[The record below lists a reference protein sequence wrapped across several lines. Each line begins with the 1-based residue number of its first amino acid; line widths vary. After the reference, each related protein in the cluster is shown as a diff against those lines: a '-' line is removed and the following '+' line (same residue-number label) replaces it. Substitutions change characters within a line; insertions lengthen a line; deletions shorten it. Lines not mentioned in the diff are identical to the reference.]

1 MMINHIEVHIPTSM
15 AIAFLDGDRTLLV
28 AFPEWTATRMDE
40 IAAIVAGNDAWG
52 AEGDAFFYSN
62 AGNVLPMPA
71 KPDSDYTWDQAT
83 ESWLL
88 LQPAIDA
95 RANAARSKRSGL
107 INGSEW
113 LMARHRD
120 EIDRGVA
127 TTLTAAQFT
136 ALLDYRQV
144 LRDLPSQPGFP
155 LDITWPTSPV

>member
-1 MMINHIEVHIPTSM
+1 MKILHIEVHIPTSM

-40 IAAIVAGNDAWG
+40 INAIVAGNDAWG

-83 ESWLL
+83 ESWVL

-95 RANAARSKRSGL
+95 RASAARVKRTGL
-107 INGSEW
+107 LNGSEW

-120 EIDRGVA
+120 ETDRGVA
-127 TTLTAAQFT
+127 TSLTTVQFA
-136 ALLDYRQV
+136 ALLDYRQA
-144 LRDLPSQPGFP
+144 LRDITAQSGFP
-155 LDITWPTSPV
+155 LDINWPTSPV